1 MASKSFGR
9 LHGTPNPPQRS
20 KSSRRPSA
28 TPSGTSSL
36 GASIYASTV
45 LSLEAEEDIDEVQP
59 LNDQQWVNTFSH
71 CEYKFEIKIIKAL

>member
-9 LHGTPNPPQRS
+9 LHGTPRS

-71 CEYKFEIKIIKAL
+71 CEYKFEIN